1 MECDG
6 ESTRPSL
13 NVLLSECINVYSKVS
28 DHING
33 NEYQMKIWLDLS
45 VIEIEVEIDDRLML
59 GQCVQ
64 RRLLLNNSLMRDHVS
79 ENYDEVS
86 LY

>member
-1 MECDG
+1 
-6 ESTRPSL
+6 
-13 NVLLSECINVYSKVS
+13 
-28 DHING
+28 
-33 NEYQMKIWLDLS
+33 MKIWLDLS